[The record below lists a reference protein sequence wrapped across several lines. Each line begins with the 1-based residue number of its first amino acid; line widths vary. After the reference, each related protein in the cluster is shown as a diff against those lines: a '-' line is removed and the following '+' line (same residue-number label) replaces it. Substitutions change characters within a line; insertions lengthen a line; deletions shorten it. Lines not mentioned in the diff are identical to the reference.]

1 MQSIACMSLML
12 ELQLLEEKEG
22 NLITG
27 SALNEIN
34 YIFIQ
39 SRLTTKEVEI
49 NLNLLIGRRD

>member
-1 MQSIACMSLML
+1 MSLML

-39 SRLTTKEVEI
+39 PRLTTK
-49 NLNLLIGRRD
+49 